1 MECSMVGKRGRGGW
15 WGGVIGGGIEAICD
29 SQMRRRV
36 TGHLRRGQ
44 LLNPTIHIENCGKSL
59 PCIRFLAAGHLLG
72 RALSNDAA
80 SSFTAFRTKIDNPI
94 GLLNYVEMVLDDE
107 HGIAKVDEA
116 IKDVKQLFSVVKMQ
130 PTTGFAPNIKHAA
143 RLTPR
148 YFTG

>member
-72 RALSNDAA
+72 RALSNNAA
-80 SSFTAFRTKIDNPI
+80 SGFAAFRAKIDDPI
-94 GLLNYVEMVLDDE
+94 GLFNYVEMVLDDE
-107 HGIAKVDEA
+107 HGIAKVHEA
-116 IKDVKQLFSVVKMQ
+116 IKDVKELFYIVKMQ
-130 PTTGFAPNIKHAA
+130 ASGGLVQDIKRAA

-148 YFTG
+148 

>member
-1 MECSMVGKRGRGGW
+1 MESSFPRKPLRAGRSRRLL
-15 WGGVIGGGIEAICD
+15 GGGIEAICD
-29 SQMRRRV
+29 SRISRRI

-44 LLNPTIHIENCGKSL
+44 LVNPTIHIENCGKSL

-116 IKDVKQLFSVVKMQ
+116 IKDVKQLFYVVKMQ
-130 PTTGFAPNIKHAA
+130 ASGGFVQDIKHAA